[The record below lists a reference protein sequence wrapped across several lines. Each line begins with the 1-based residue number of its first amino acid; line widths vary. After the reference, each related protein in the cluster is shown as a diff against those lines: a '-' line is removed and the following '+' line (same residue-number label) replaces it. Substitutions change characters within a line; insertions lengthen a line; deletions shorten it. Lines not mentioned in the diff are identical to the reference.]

1 MPVSVKSSSKQSF
14 RYFAT
19 LLSSAFRCILIP
31 FPRKALSFL
40 IYRAS
45 VCAGPH
51 PRRENFS
58 RHTAAV
64 PDRTDACTPPHEVRG
79 TGELLEVCDDPDSFC
94 HLCEMHDPMFDDK
107 SVSAIM

>member
-1 MPVSVKSSSKQSF
+1 M
-14 RYFAT
+14 
-19 LLSSAFRCILIP
+19 
-31 FPRKALSFL
+31 
-40 IYRAS
+40 
-45 VCAGPH
+45 
-51 PRRENFS
+51 
-58 RHTAAV
+58 